1 MAGSICDCGV
11 INDII
16 LPNQAC
22 LEIRADINRIVF
34 RKKQINPSGTSLITK
49 ANALLQATW
58 SNYLTLPTTDV
69 LKMAITP
76 PDVLT
81 ESQNVNL
88 GNVTTTANTAGLDT
102 IIGAKGW
109 KFTGAFNHLSPA
121 MITALNLLFCN
132 DLEVFFV
139 LNDGSILAKEFDALN
154 ITGFGIRVLAN
165 KSVNIDLNPTLEG
178 TAPFRTSKFP
188 FEFIFSEDDWYPT
201 SYRVPVKFGLN
212 LLN

>member
-1 MAGSICDCGV
+1 MASLACECGV
-11 INDII
+11 INDIV
-16 LPNQAC
+16 LPNQNC
-22 LEIRADINRIVF
+22 LEIRADINRIIF

-58 SNYLTLPTTDV
+58 SNYLTLPANDI

-88 GNVTTTANTAGLDT
+88 GNVTTTANTAGLEY
-102 IIGAKGW
+102 IIATKGW

-121 MITALNLLFCN
+121 TVTALNLILCD
-132 DLEVFFV
+132 DLEVIFV

-154 ITGFGIRVLAN
+154 VVGFGVRVG
-165 KSVNIDLNPTLEG
+165 SMHIDLNPTFEG
-178 TAPFRTSKFP
+178 TAPARTSKFP

>member
-1 MAGSICDCGV
+1 MAGLICDCGV
-11 INDII
+11 INDIV
-16 LPNQAC
+16 LPNQNC
-22 LEIRADINRIVF
+22 PEIRSDINRLMF
-34 RKKQINPSGTSLITK
+34 RKKQAFGAGLILKTD
-49 ANALLQATW
+49 ALLVGTW
-58 SNYLTLPTTDV
+58 SGFLTLPTTDV

-88 GNVTTTANTAGLDT
+88 GNVTTTANTAGLET
-102 IIGAKGW
+102 IIAPKGW
-109 KFTGAFNHLSPA
+109 KFTGALNHLSPA
-121 MITALNLLFCN
+121 TVTALNLLFCN

-139 LNDGSILAKEFDALN
+139 LNDGSIVAKEFDALN
-154 ITGFGIRVLAN
+154 VTGFGIRLLAN

-188 FEFIFSEDDWYPT
+188 LEFVYSDDDFYPT
-201 SYRVPVKFGLN
+201 SYRVAVNFGLN

>member
-1 MAGSICDCGV
+1 MARSICDCGV

-16 LPNQAC
+16 LPNQNC
-22 LEIRADINRIVF
+22 PEIRADINRLLF
-34 RKKQINPSGTSLITK
+34 RKKQASGAGLILKTD
-49 ANALLQATW
+49 ALLQATW

-88 GNVTTTANTAGLDT
+88 GNITTTANTAGLES
-102 IIGAKGW
+102 IIAPKGW
-109 KFTGAFNHLSPA
+109 KFTGALNHLSPA
-121 MITALNLLFCN
+121 TVTALDLLFCN

-154 ITGFGIRVLAN
+154 ITGFGIRRLTN

-178 TAPFRTSKFP
+178 TAPARTSKFP
-188 FEFIFSEDDWYPT
+188 LEFIFSEDNWYPT
-201 SYRVPVKFGLN
+201 SYRTAVNFGLK